1 MPEPVHAAS
10 EPAAESSAVA
20 PPVATAIERRA
31 RWLLALLGLLLV
43 ASAGYLLYARGVFEP
58 TQTLVLI
65 ADDAEGV
72 SVGMDLTF
80 SGFPIGRVRRIEL
93 GGDGY
98 ARIVVDVARRDA
110 HWLREG
116 SVFTME
122 RGLVGGTRLRAFTGV
137 LEGPLLPDGAER
149 TVLRGDALADL
160 PRIVNTARE
169 LLEQLKALTS
179 DSAPLAQALG
189 ELRQLLASANGPQGA
204 LGALLGSGGDR
215 ARVTQT
221 LQATR
226 ALLADL
232 QAVTRQT
239 QRLLQRTE
247 ERVLGSGGV
256 ADDVQATLQ
265 EVRQRLIEARA
276 TLQRVDALLGEAH
289 GIAVQVRGASQ
300 DLDALRAEVEA
311 TLRRVDGLIG
321 DVQRRWPFAR
331 DTEVR
336 LP

>member
-1 MPEPVHAAS
+1 MH
-10 EPAAESSAVA
+10 EPASSASPA
-20 PPVATAIERRA
+20 PATEPDAVPLPPTAVERRA
-31 RWLLALLGLLLV
+31 RWILALLGALLL

-98 ARIVVDVARRDA
+98 ARIIVDVARRDA

-122 RGLVGGTRLRAFTGV
+122 RGLVGGTRLRAFTGL

-149 TVLRGDALADL
+149 HVLRGDALADL
-160 PRIVNTARE
+160 PRMVNTARE

-189 ELRQLLASANGPQGA
+189 ELRQLLATANGPQGA
-204 LGALLGSGGDR
+204 LGALLGDGGDR

-221 LQATR
+221 LEATR
-226 ALLADL
+226 ALLTRM
-232 QAVTRQT
+232 QALTEQT
-239 QRLLQRTE
+239 QGLLARAEQ
-247 ERVLGSGGV
+247 RVLGSGGV
-256 ADDVQATLQ
+256 ADDVQAMVR
-265 EVRQRLIEARA
+265 EVRERLLEARG
-276 TLQRVDALLGEAH
+276 TLQRVDALLAETH
-289 GIAVQVRGASQ
+289 GIAVNVRGATQ

-311 TLRRVDGLIG
+311 TLRRVDGLIL

-331 DTEVR
+331 DTEVK